1 MRSYLFSILPAV
13 CAVIT
18 MAGAADAKS
27 ARKTPPAATRA
38 VQAANAA
45 AIQEPKAGS
54 FLNAVQV
61 YTWTEGAVF
70 RLFTAPEKV
79 SDIALQAGEELIAVS
94 AGDTARWVI
103 GDTVSGSGDGKQAH
117 ILVKPYSAGLKTNL
131 IITTNRRTYHV
142 QLEST
147 SATAMAAI
155 AWRYPQEQILTRKV
169 EVAVV
174 AAPVPAPIATGLP
187 LESLSFGYTI
197 SGDKPAWRPAR
208 AFDDGNKVYVEFPAS
223 LAQTD
228 APPLFLVSEEG
239 KAELV
244 NYRVQ
249 GRFYVVDTLFDKA
262 ELRLGA
268 KRQSIVRI
276 TRTVGGK
283 VKGGG
288 HD

>member
-1 MRSYLFSILPAV
+1 MKSYLFSLLPAA
-13 CAVIT
+13 CAVIAI
-18 MAGAADAKS
+18 AGAADAKP

-79 SDIALQAGEELIAVS
+79 SDIALQPGEELIAVS

-103 GDTVSGSGDGKQAH
+103 GDTVSGSGEGKQAH
-117 ILVKPYSAGLKTNL
+117 ILVKPYTAGLKTNL
-131 IITTNRRTYHV
+131 VITTNRRTYHV

-147 SATAMAAI
+147 PATAMAAI

-169 EVAVV
+169 EAAAV
-174 AAPVPAPIATGLP
+174 AAPVPAPITTGLP
-187 LESLSFGYTI
+187 LERLSFGYAI
-197 SGDKPAWRPAR
+197 SGDRPAWRPAR
-208 AFDDGNKVYVEFPAS
+208 AFDDGSKVYIEFPAGF
-223 LAQTD
+223 AQTEV
-228 APPLFLVSEEG
+228 APLFLVAEDG
-239 KAELV
+239 KADLL

-276 TRTVGGK
+276 TRMSEK
-283 VKGGG
+283 VRGGG